1 MIGRPLAGSVPGTA
15 TGTGTG
21 PAVAPAVLRMT
32 GVSRVREGRVLWA
45 PVDLALAPG
54 TLTVV
59 TGPNGS
65 GKTTLLRLAAGL
77 LRPTTGSR
85 ECAGTALYLRGGGGL
100 RGAQTVRDAVASTA
114 ALAGRRSGADA
125 AVTLLGLQAMAHR
138 RVGTL
143 SAGER
148 VRASLAAAVAGRPA
162 L

>member
-15 TGTGTG
+15 TGTG

-32 GVSRVREGRVLWA
+32 GVSRVRDGRVLWA
-45 PVDLALAPG
+45 PVDLVLTPG

-77 LRPTTGSR
+77 MRPTTGSR

-100 RGAQTVRDAVASTA
+100 R
-114 ALAGRRSGADA
+114 
-125 AVTLLGLQAMAHR
+125 
-138 RVGTL
+138 
-143 SAGER
+143 
-148 VRASLAAAVAGRPA
+148 
-162 L
+162 